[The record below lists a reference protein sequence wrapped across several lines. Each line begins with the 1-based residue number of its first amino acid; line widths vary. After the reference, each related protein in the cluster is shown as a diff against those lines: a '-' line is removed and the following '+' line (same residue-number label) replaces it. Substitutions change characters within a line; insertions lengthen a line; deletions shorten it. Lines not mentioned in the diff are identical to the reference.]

1 MKTRIIEEDP
11 FRGFLLNIPPLDGT
25 RARLLLAR
33 GFNERIPAV
42 TSKRWVHGRGTSLYS
57 P

>member
-11 FRGFLLNIPPLDGT
+11 FRGFLFPSLDGT